1 MTQPTIDPAV
11 FAALQE
17 AAGADFVRDLVATFL
32 DDEAP
37 AMMAELEAAFAAG
50 DAERFRRVAHSL
62 KSNSNTFGA
71 TALGLAARDLELSGL
86 PAVKSRPQPLATLA
100 AEYERAA
107 ARLREMARG

>member
-1 MTQPTIDPAV
+1 MTQETIDAAI
-11 FAALQE
+11 FKALQE
-17 AAGADFVRDLVATFL
+17 AAGADFVTDLVATFL

-37 AMMAELEAAFAAG
+37 AMMAELESALAAG

-71 TALGLAARDLELSGL
+71 VALGLAARDLELSGL
-86 PAVKSRPQPLATLA
+86 AAAAARPQPLAALA

>member
-1 MTQPTIDPAV
+1 MTQETIDAAT
-11 FAALQE
+11 FKALQE

-37 AMMAELEAAFAAG
+37 AMMAELETALAAG

-71 TALGLAARDLELSGL
+71 VALGSVARDLELSGL
-86 PAVKSRPQPLATLA
+86 DSVASRPKPLAPLA

-107 ARLREMARG
+107 AKLREMARG

>member
-1 MTQPTIDPAV
+1 MTQEAIDRAT
-11 FAALQE
+11 FRALQE

-37 AMMAELEAAFAAG
+37 TMMAELESALAAG
-50 DAERFRRVAHSL
+50 DAERFRRAAHSL

-71 TALGLAARDLELSGL
+71 VALGLVARDLELSGL
-86 PAVKSRPQPLATLA
+86 AAVTSRPRPLAPLA

>member
-1 MTQPTIDPAV
+1 MTHDSIDAPT
-11 FAALQE
+11 FKALQE
-17 AAGADFVRDLVATFL
+17 AAGADFIADLVGTFL

-37 AMMAELEAAFAAG
+37 AMMAELESALAAG

-71 TALGLAARDLELSGL
+71 VALGLAARDLELSGL
-86 PAVKSRPQPLATLA
+86 AAVTSRPQPLAPLT

>member
-1 MTQPTIDPAV
+1 MTQETIDRAV
-11 FAALQE
+11 FTALQE

-37 AMMAELEAAFAAG
+37 AMMAELRSALAAG

-71 TALGLAARDLELSGL
+71 VALGLAARDLELSGL
-86 PAVKSRPQPLATLA
+86 AAVSSRPQPLAALA

-107 ARLREMARG
+107 ASLRDMARG

>member
-1 MTQPTIDPAV
+1 MTQETIDAAT
-11 FAALQE
+11 FKALQE
-17 AAGADFVRDLVATFL
+17 AAGADFVTELVATFL

-37 AMMAELEAAFAAG
+37 AMMAEIESALAAG
-50 DAERFRRVAHSL
+50 DAERFRRMAHSL

-71 TALGLAARDLELSGL
+71 VALGLAARDLELSGL
-86 PAVKSRPQPLATLA
+86 AAVSTRPQPLATLA